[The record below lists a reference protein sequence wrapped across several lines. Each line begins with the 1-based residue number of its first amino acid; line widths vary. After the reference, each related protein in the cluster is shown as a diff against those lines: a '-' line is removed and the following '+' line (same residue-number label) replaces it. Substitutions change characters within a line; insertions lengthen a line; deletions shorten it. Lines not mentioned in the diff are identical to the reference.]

1 MLTIYTSSAII
12 KNRLLWLSMLAYI
25 LKEKGQ
31 NEGKYFFIQ
40 CNILRNEDRFKV
52 TSSKY
57 VLKKEYYTY
66 V

>member
-1 MLTIYTSSAII
+1 
-12 KNRLLWLSMLAYI
+12 MLAYI